1 MSFSQTIYHTI
12 KVSNI
17 SFNSTQ
23 KDTLVY
29 IFVERDYL
37 IKQKNELDSIVAT
50 YKIQVSDY
58 SLKDKEDKR
67 NYGILQTAFNTS
79 EMNNRVLTDNL
90 DKVTKQRDRRTF
102 IGGVIVAV
110 LTVLYIVK

>member
-17 SFNSTQ
+17 SFNNTQ

-37 IKQKNELDSIVAT
+37 IKQKNVLDSLVAIYRT
-50 YKIQVSDY
+50 QISDY

-67 NYGILQTAFNTS
+67 NYAILQTAFNTS
-79 EMNNRVLTDNL
+79 ESNNRILTDNL
-90 DKVTKQRDRRTF
+90 TKVTRQRNTRTL
-102 IGGVIVAV
+102 IGTTIIAVIGI
-110 LTVLYIVK
+110 LYIVK